1 SSAGRRTG
9 DGGMGEGGV
18 GGRKRFDPFFNERGL
33 RSGWRAVLWLLV
45 AVLLNALF
53 VAALKPFAAGG
64 ETAGFA
70 AMALAATL
78 AGWLLLAMQGRRIGA
93 LGWALDPAAA
103 GQSALS
109 FAAGGVL
116 ILLAVAVLAVAG
128 SVRWVAAPGTMAEYA
143 ASLARMLAFYTVA
156 AAAEEALFRGYGF
169 QALAEGTGPWIA
181 TAVMS
186 LFFALAHG
194 DNPDFGGV
202 ALANIFLAGV
212 LLSLLYL
219 RTRSLWTV
227 TALHLGW
234 NWTMS
239 ALHFPVSGL
248 AEAMPAF
255 AVVPRGPAWWTG
267 AGFGPEAGLPA
278 TLVLL
283 LGIAWTVRTRRLGES
298 PRMREL
304 APLVDARLGPE
315 WPR

>member
-1 SSAGRRTG
+1 
-9 DGGMGEGGV
+9 MGEGEV
-18 GGRKRFDPFFNERGL
+18 TERKRFDPFYNERGM
-33 RSGWRAVLWLLV
+33 RSGWRIALWLLV

-53 VAALKPFAAGG
+53 VLALKPFAIVA
-64 ETAGFA
+64 EAAGFA
-70 AMALAATL
+70 AMALSATL
-78 AGWLLLAMQGRRIGA
+78 AGWLVLALQGRRMGA
-93 LGWALDPAAA
+93 LGWALDPASAR
-103 GQSALS
+103 QSALS
-109 FAAGGVL
+109 FAAGGAL

-143 ASLARMLAFYTVA
+143 ASLARMLAFFAVA
-156 AAAEEALFRGYGF
+156 AAAEEALFRGYAF
-169 QALAEGTGPWIA
+169 QALVEGTGPWIA
-181 TAVMS
+181 TGVMS

-234 NWTMS
+234 NWTMA

-248 AEAMPAF
+248 AEGMPAF

-283 LGIAWTVRTRRLGES
+283 AGIAWTLRTRRLGQS
-298 PRMREL
+298 PGMRALE
-304 APLVDARLGPE
+304 PLVDARLGPE

>member
-1 SSAGRRTG
+1 MSNSTVARG
-9 DGGMGEGGV
+9 GGMGEGAATE
-18 GGRKRFDPFFNERGL
+18 RKRFDPFYNGARM
-33 RSGWRAVLWLLV
+33 RSGWRLLLWLIV

-53 VAALKPFAAGG
+53 ILALKPFAVAG
-64 ETAGFA
+64 EAVGFA

-78 AGWLLLAMQGRRIGA
+78 SGWLLLAMEGRKIGA
-93 LGWALDPAAA
+93 LGWAIDPAAA
-103 GQSALS
+103 GQSAVG

-116 ILLAVAVLAVAG
+116 ILLAVGVLAVAG
-128 SVRWVAAPGTMAEYA
+128 SVRWVAAPGSVAEYA
-143 ASLARMLAFYTVA
+143 ASLARMLAFFAVA
-156 AAAEEALFRGYGF
+156 AAAEEALFRGYGL
-169 QALAEGTGPWIA
+169 QALTEGIGPWAA
-181 TAVMS
+181 TVVLS
-186 LFFALAHG
+186 LFFALAHA

-219 RTRSLWTV
+219 RTCSLWMV

-234 NWTMS
+234 NWTMA

-255 AVVPRGPAWWTG
+255 AVVPHGPAWWTG

-278 TLVLL
+278 TFVLL
-283 LGIAWTVRTRRLGES
+283 LGIAWTMRSRRLGES
-298 PRMREL
+298 ERMRGL
-304 APLVDARLGPE
+304 APLVDGRLGPA